1 MTRDHSANYFMP
13 MKSKQT
19 PANSVAA
26 MVVVSGPSLGSL
38 RVWWIPQ
45 VPMKPFHVAV
55 RNVREA
61 KLLLTTL
68 AGYDIFQFKNNVKP
82 DYSNAGGLEVFEDG
96 EWCEWY
102 DEDGNGI
109 DETKLA

>member
-1 MTRDHSANYFMP
+1 
-13 MKSKQT
+13 
-19 PANSVAA
+19 
-26 MVVVSGPSLGSL
+26 
-38 RVWWIPQ
+38 
-45 VPMKPFHVAV
+45 MKPFHVAV

-61 KLLLTTL
+61 QLLLTTL
-68 AGYDIFQFKNNVKP
+68 AGYDIFQFENNVKP